1 MRALCIYCL
10 DTIVEKMGSI
20 IALQSIILS
29 ILACVQHNQ
38 SKNGC
43 VENDLI
49 LTVFLWRYKMTLTM
63 MILFEISNNQPPLF
77 HIPEIHLC
85 LFSKRQKIN
94 YGVLVLISQIRS
106 SKKKVSFLEMS
117 SSSITCVRFLNM
129 QVGLICWFLHFHK
142 SHDPNQV
149 DLFNPGWVLNTKII
163 RALIGPKPEE
173 RTDT

>member
-1 MRALCIYCL
+1 
-10 DTIVEKMGSI
+10 
-20 IALQSIILS
+20 
-29 ILACVQHNQ
+29 
-38 SKNGC
+38 
-43 VENDLI
+43 
-49 LTVFLWRYKMTLTM
+49 M

-106 SKKKVSFLEMS
+106 SKKKKVSFLEMS
-117 SSSITCVRFLNM
+117 SSSITCVCFLNM

-149 DLFNPGWVLNTKII
+149 DLFNPG
-163 RALIGPKPEE
+163 
-173 RTDT
+173 